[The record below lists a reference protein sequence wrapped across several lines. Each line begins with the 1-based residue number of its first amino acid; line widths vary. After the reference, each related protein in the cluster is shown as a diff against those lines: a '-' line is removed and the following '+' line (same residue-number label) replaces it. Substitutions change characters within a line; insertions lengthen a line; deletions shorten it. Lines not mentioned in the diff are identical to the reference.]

1 MAESLKR
8 QTDSG
13 GVMSGSMASGG
24 EGGMNEGRAHE
35 PLEDR
40 IQVGRCVMLY
50 DPSLVGNFDPR
61 WFEPEHWSR
70 TGALRGEAPGRGS
83 TLFFEAEGA
92 GYALRHYRRGG
103 LVAAVLG
110 DRYLNVGES
119 RSRPFREF
127 RVIQRL
133 QRLGLPVAP
142 VVAALHEP
150 RTLWCRGDLITRRL
164 VGVSTLAER
173 LTRAPDSIDWSGVGA
188 TIARFHRVGLH
199 HADLNAHNLLV
210 DDAGQWS
217 LIDFDRASFRD
228 PGLWC
233 DANLVRLRRSI
244 LKILDSLNARLDEA
258 LWATLLQSYREGR
271 SRGGSL

>member
-1 MAESLKR
+1 
-8 QTDSG
+8 
-13 GVMSGSMASGG
+13 MSGSMALGG

-35 PLEDR
+35 PLEGR
-40 IQVGRCVMLY
+40 ILVGRCVMLY

-61 WFEPEHWSR
+61 WFEPEHWR
-70 TGALRGEAPGRGS
+70 QTGALRGEASGRGS
-83 TLFFEAEGA
+83 TLFFEAEGGA
-92 GYALRHYRRGG
+92 YALRHYRRGG
-103 LVAAVLG
+103 LVAAVLD
-110 DRYLNVGES
+110 DRYLQVGES

-127 RVIQRL
+127 RVTQRL

-142 VVAALHEP
+142 VVAALHESLG
-150 RTLWCRGDLITRRL
+150 LWCRGDLITRRL
-164 VGVSTLAER
+164 IGVSTLAECLAR
-173 LTRAPDSIDWSGVGA
+173 SPGSIDWFGVGA

-210 DDAGQWS
+210 DGAGRWS

-244 LKILDSLNARLDEA
+244 LKVLDSLNARLDEE
-258 LWATLLQSYREGR
+258 LWTTVLQGYREGASR
-271 SRGGSL
+271 SGSS

>member
-1 MAESLKR
+1 
-8 QTDSG
+8 
-13 GVMSGSMASGG
+13 MSGSMASGG